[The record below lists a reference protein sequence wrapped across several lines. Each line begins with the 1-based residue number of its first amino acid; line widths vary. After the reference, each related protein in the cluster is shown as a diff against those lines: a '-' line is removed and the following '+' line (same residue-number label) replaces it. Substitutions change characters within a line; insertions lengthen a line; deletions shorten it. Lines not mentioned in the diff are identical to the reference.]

1 MKTIFSDIDAKT
13 LAIAL
18 PLILSNITI
27 PLVGFVDNAVV
38 GHLGSPIYLGAVGIG
53 SIVISYILFSFGFIK
68 SVTASFTSQHEGSS
82 DKKNLLLTLYQILI
96 ISSIISL
103 LILSA
108 KNYIINFSL
117 ELFDA
122 AEDVKI
128 NSEIYL
134 SIRIFSVPAIFLRDI
149 LIGYYIGLQ
158 KTKRAM
164 FIVIFIN
171 VFNAILDYYFVL
183 VLGYGV
189 SGVAIASVI
198 AEYSILVFVYLAFVN
213 ENILTNYKFKI
224 NDIFNWNTIKEK
236 ILFNTNMFIRS
247 LILMTCFAY
256 FMKISTEYGVVILA
270 ANTILLNFFFIF
282 SYGLDGFAHASE
294 TMIGNSIGK
303 KDYSYVKKSIIST
316 GKLSLILL
324 ILYLLFFII
333 LEDSILNVVTDIVSV
348 KESALIFSIW
358 LYLIFVAGTFA
369 FWLDGVFIGAMQH
382 IIMRNIMIISGSI
395 FFFLVIFLDSYQN
408 HGLWLS
414 FLIFFASRSF
424 FLLIAL
430 KHYLSKI

>member
-1 MKTIFSDIDAKT
+1 
-13 LAIAL
+13 
-18 PLILSNITI
+18 
-27 PLVGFVDNAVV
+27 
-38 GHLGSPIYLGAVGIG
+38 
-53 SIVISYILFSFGFIK
+53 
-68 SVTASFTSQHEGSS
+68 
-82 DKKNLLLTLYQILI
+82 
-96 ISSIISL
+96 
-103 LILSA
+103 
-108 KNYIINFSL
+108 
-117 ELFDA
+117 
-122 AEDVKI
+122 
-128 NSEIYL
+128 
-134 SIRIFSVPAIFLRDI
+134 
-149 LIGYYIGLQ
+149 
-158 KTKRAM
+158 
-164 FIVIFIN
+164 
-171 VFNAILDYYFVL
+171 
-183 VLGYGV
+183 
-189 SGVAIASVI
+189 
-198 AEYSILVFVYLAFVN
+198 
-213 ENILTNYKFKI
+213 
-224 NDIFNWNTIKEK
+224 
-236 ILFNTNMFIRS
+236 
-247 LILMTCFAY
+247 
-256 FMKISTEYGVVILA
+256 MKISTEYGVVILA